1 MRRTSMK
8 KAIALV
14 LLISLAL
21 TGAFGDFL
29 WFKIRN
35 PVADIEKSVKVKL
48 NHEEKAI
55 AELVMAYYAVKYGYS
70 KDGAPL
76 KDAYKKMSDQEYA
89 NAVAQA
95 AKICRNDAAKGFT
108 AWARRGR
115 SCSRR
120 SSRRSRTR
128 PRPPATISTRSRSST
143 TRRNRDGLKGMPA
156 KRAAAGSPRPPGG
169 TPET

>member
-1 MRRTSMK
+1 MK

-14 LLISLAL
+14 LLAVLAL

-35 PVADIEKSVKVKL
+35 PVSDIEKRVQVKL

-70 KDGAPL
+70 KDGTPL
-76 KDAYKKMSDQEYA
+76 KDAYRKMSEQEYS

-95 AKICRNDAAKGFT
+95 AKICRNDAAKGFYRMGKAGEKLLKAIIQT
-108 AWARRGR
+108 IEDAAK
-115 SCSRR
+115 
-120 SSRRSRTR
+120 
-128 PRPPATISTRSRSST
+128 ATGDYIDKKSEQY
-143 TRRNRDGLKGMPA
+143 DK
-156 KRAAAGSPRPPGG
+156 KK
-169 TPET
+169 

>member
-1 MRRTSMK
+1 MK

-14 LLISLAL
+14 LLAVLAL

-35 PVADIEKSVKVKL
+35 PVSDIEKRVQAKL

-76 KDAYKKMSDQEYA
+76 KDAYKKMSEQEYS

-95 AKICRNDAAKGFT
+95 AKICRNDAAKGFYRMDKAGEKLLKAIIQT
-108 AWARRGR
+108 IEDAAK
-115 SCSRR
+115 
-120 SSRRSRTR
+120 
-128 PRPPATISTRSRSST
+128 ATGDYIDKKSEQY
-143 TRRNRDGLKGMPA
+143 DK
-156 KRAAAGSPRPPGG
+156 KK
-169 TPET
+169 

>member
-1 MRRTSMK
+1 MK
-8 KAIALV
+8 KTIALA
-14 LLISLAL
+14 LLATLAL

-35 PVADIEKSVKVKL
+35 PIADIEKSVQVKL

-76 KDAYKKMSDQEYA
+76 KDAYKKMSEQEYA

-95 AKICRNDAAKGFT
+95 AKICRNDAAKGFYRMGKAGEKLLKAIIQT
-108 AWARRGR
+108 IEDAAK
-115 SCSRR
+115 
-120 SSRRSRTR
+120 
-128 PRPPATISTRSRSST
+128 ATGDYIDKKSEQY
-143 TRRNRDGLKGMPA
+143 DK
-156 KRAAAGSPRPPGG
+156 KK
-169 TPET
+169 

>member
-1 MRRTSMK
+1 MK
-8 KAIALV
+8 KAVALV

-35 PVADIEKSVKVKL
+35 PVADIEKRAQVKL

-55 AELVMAYYAVKYGYS
+55 AELVMAYYAAKYGYS

-76 KDAYKKMSDQEYA
+76 KDAYKKMSEQEYA

-95 AKICRNDAAKGFT
+95 AKLCRNDAAKGFYRMGKAGEKLLKAIIQT
-108 AWARRGR
+108 IEDAAK
-115 SCSRR
+115 
-120 SSRRSRTR
+120 
-128 PRPPATISTRSRSST
+128 ATGDYIDKKSEQY
-143 TRRNRDGLKGMPA
+143 DK
-156 KRAAAGSPRPPGG
+156 KK
-169 TPET
+169 

>member
-1 MRRTSMK
+1 METRRNPMK

-14 LLISLAL
+14 LLAVLAL

-35 PVADIEKSVKVKL
+35 PVSDIEKRVQVKL

-76 KDAYKKMSDQEYA
+76 KDAYRKMSEQEYS

-95 AKICRNDAAKGFT
+95 AKICRNDAAKGFYRMGKAGEKLLKAIIQT
-108 AWARRGR
+108 IEDAAK
-115 SCSRR
+115 
-120 SSRRSRTR
+120 
-128 PRPPATISTRSRSST
+128 ATGDYIDKKSEQY
-143 TRRNRDGLKGMPA
+143 DK
-156 KRAAAGSPRPPGG
+156 KK
-169 TPET
+169 

>member
-1 MRRTSMK
+1 MK
-8 KAIALV
+8 KPIALV
-14 LLISLAL
+14 LLAAVAL

-35 PVADIEKSVKVKL
+35 PVADIEKRVQAKL

-76 KDAYKKMSDQEYA
+76 KDAYKKMSEQEYS

-95 AKICRNDAAKGFT
+95 AKICRNDAAKGFYRMGKAGEKLLKAIIQT
-108 AWARRGR
+108 IEDAAK
-115 SCSRR
+115 
-120 SSRRSRTR
+120 
-128 PRPPATISTRSRSST
+128 ATGDYIDKKSEQY
-143 TRRNRDGLKGMPA
+143 DK
-156 KRAAAGSPRPPGG
+156 KK
-169 TPET
+169 

>member
-1 MRRTSMK
+1 MK

-14 LLISLAL
+14 LLAALAL

-35 PVADIEKSVKVKL
+35 PVADIEKRVQAKL

-76 KDAYKKMSDQEYA
+76 KDAYKKMSEQEYS

-95 AKICRNDAAKGFT
+95 AKICRNDAAKGFYRMGK
-108 AWARRGR
+108 AGEKLLKAIIQAIEDAAK
-115 SCSRR
+115 
-120 SSRRSRTR
+120 
-128 PRPPATISTRSRSST
+128 ATGDYIDKKSEQY
-143 TRRNRDGLKGMPA
+143 DK
-156 KRAAAGSPRPPGG
+156 KK
-169 TPET
+169 

>member
-1 MRRTSMK
+1 MK

-14 LLISLAL
+14 LLAALAL

-35 PVADIEKSVKVKL
+35 PVADIEKRVQAKL

-76 KDAYKKMSDQEYA
+76 KDAYKKMSEQEYS

-95 AKICRNDAAKGFT
+95 AKICRNDAAKGFYRMGKAGEKLLKAIIQT
-108 AWARRGR
+108 IEDAAK
-115 SCSRR
+115 
-120 SSRRSRTR
+120 
-128 PRPPATISTRSRSST
+128 ATGDYIDKKSEQY
-143 TRRNRDGLKGMPA
+143 DK
-156 KRAAAGSPRPPGG
+156 KK
-169 TPET
+169 

>member
-1 MRRTSMK
+1 MK

-14 LLISLAL
+14 LLAVLAL

-35 PVADIEKSVKVKL
+35 PVSDIEKRVQVKL

-76 KDAYKKMSDQEYA
+76 KDAYRKMSEQEYS

-95 AKICRNDAAKGFT
+95 AKICRNDAAKGFYRMGKAGEKLLKAIIQT
-108 AWARRGR
+108 IEDAAK
-115 SCSRR
+115 
-120 SSRRSRTR
+120 
-128 PRPPATISTRSRSST
+128 ATGDYIDKKSEQY
-143 TRRNRDGLKGMPA
+143 DK
-156 KRAAAGSPRPPGG
+156 KK
-169 TPET
+169 

>member
-1 MRRTSMK
+1 MK

-14 LLISLAL
+14 LLAVLAL

-35 PVADIEKSVKVKL
+35 PVSDIEKRVQVKL

-76 KDAYKKMSDQEYA
+76 NDAYRKMSEQEYS

-95 AKICRNDAAKGFT
+95 AKICRNDAAKGFYRMGKAGEKLLKAIIQT
-108 AWARRGR
+108 IEDAAK
-115 SCSRR
+115 
-120 SSRRSRTR
+120 
-128 PRPPATISTRSRSST
+128 ATGDYIDKKSEQY
-143 TRRNRDGLKGMPA
+143 DK
-156 KRAAAGSPRPPGG
+156 KK
-169 TPET
+169 

>member
-1 MRRTSMK
+1 MK
-8 KAIALV
+8 KTIALA
-14 LLISLAL
+14 LLATLAL

-35 PVADIEKSVKVKL
+35 PIADIEKSVQVKL

-76 KDAYKKMSDQEYA
+76 KDAYKKMSEQEYA

-95 AKICRNDAAKGFT
+95 AKICRNDAAKGFYRMGKT
-108 AWARRGR
+108 GEKLLKAIIQTIEDAAK
-115 SCSRR
+115 
-120 SSRRSRTR
+120 
-128 PRPPATISTRSRSST
+128 ATGDYIDKKSEQY
-143 TRRNRDGLKGMPA
+143 DK
-156 KRAAAGSPRPPGG
+156 KK
-169 TPET
+169 